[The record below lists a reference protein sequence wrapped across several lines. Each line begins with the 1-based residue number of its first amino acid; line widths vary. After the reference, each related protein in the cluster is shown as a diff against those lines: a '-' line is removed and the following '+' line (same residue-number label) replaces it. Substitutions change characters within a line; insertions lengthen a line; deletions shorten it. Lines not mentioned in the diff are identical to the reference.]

1 MEFINQYI
9 TTIKKNTYKLTYSS
23 EDIERLKEYIIF
35 LKNSYHNPL
44 TIDDLY
50 LIRITKEKYLPKNMT
65 YFPLDYRNCLRYI
78 DNPFK
83 YIIGWTEHKIGDYE
97 NMDLGGPVEE
107 GAFGNNKL
115 ATYYYRYTKH
125 FSINGLASNIYNFL
139 GPKHIFDDGDFII
152 LEPLK
157 NKIEDPRLVIL
168 NPVDTFFDLH
178 EKEMKIGE
186 DAIFIIKDS
195 VYQKLDSSTLK
206 KLGNRKVYLFD
217 NEASAATDIVLLSL
231 GILPQHS
238 IDQSKLISESYFT
251 DKSIIDDEA
260 YLRRFQDLIEETSQ
274 NYLHQSYQNPP
285 VEITEERIKNF
296 KEMVE
301 VPGILHSETPY
312 FKEEQE
318 KNEQSE
324 IKTYQEYM
332 FGLIPLIAKVPE
344 ETIRKIVSTIEF
356 DVKEKNHLP
365 IVQTFFETYQEY
377 EKELLNIMLELSY
390 PNFQKYTEEFNQKK
404 LKKIDKNRIG

>member
-9 TTIKKNTYKLTYSS
+9 ETIKKNTYKLTYSR
-23 EDIERLKEYIIF
+23 EDIKRIKEYIIF

-44 TIDDLY
+44 IIDDLY
-50 LIRITKEKYLPKNMT
+50 LVRITKEEYLPKNMM
-65 YFPLDYRNCLRYI
+65 YFPLDHRNCLRFI

-83 YIIGWTEHKIGDYE
+83 YIIGWSEHKIGEYK
-97 NMDLGGPVEE
+97 NMNLGGKIEE

-115 ATYYYRYTKH
+115 ATYYYRDTKH
-125 FSINGLASNIYNFL
+125 FSINGLASNIYHFF
-139 GPKHIFDDGDFII
+139 GPKHVFDDGDCII

-186 DAIFIIKDS
+186 DAVFVIKES

-206 KLGNRKVYLFD
+206 KLGDRKVYLFE
-217 NEASAATDIVLLSL
+217 NESSTATDIVLLSL

-238 IDQSKLISESYFT
+238 MEQSRLIPEKYYRGKQEIS
-251 DKSIIDDEA
+251 DEQ
-260 YLRRFQDLIEETSQ
+260 YLNSFHDLIEKINQT
-274 NYLHQSYQNPP
+274 YLHQSYQNLPL
-285 VEITEERIKNF
+285 EITEERKIYF
-296 KEMVE
+296 KEMVG

-332 FGLIPLIAKVPE
+332 FGLIPLIDKVPE